1 MIVAIF
7 KTDIVQE
14 KEAQEIVEQLKN
26 KLPTYEINFDLE
38 DCDNILRVYG
48 KNDKTNFV
56 VRFMSNMGFQCSPI
70 L

>member
-38 DCDNILRVYG
+38 DCDNILRIYG
-48 KNDKTNFV
+48 TSDKTNFV
-56 VRFMSNMGFQCSPI
+56 VHFMSNIGFQCVPI